1 MSGFSQYHL
10 YGILL
15 SEASSYAKF
24 PITCKIT
31 NEIALYQKYGGFTKQ
46 NSPAQ
51 NARRSGEIV
60 CVIVVSG
67 QNRATYFTSIMF
79 SSTLGS
85 ITRFTSQVMA
95 FASLKAALA
104 RISSQDAP
112 NFTLYVPAAV
122 SHLEADSLKD
132 ARV

>member
-1 MSGFSQYHL
+1 MHEGVEKL
-10 YGILL
+10 
-15 SEASSYAKF
+15 
-24 PITCKIT
+24 
-31 NEIALYQKYGGFTKQ
+31 
-46 NSPAQ
+46 
-51 NARRSGEIV
+51 

-67 QNRATYFTSIMF
+67 QNRVTYFTFLMF

-95 FASLKAALA
+95 FANLNAALA
-104 RISSQDAP
+104 RMSSQDAP